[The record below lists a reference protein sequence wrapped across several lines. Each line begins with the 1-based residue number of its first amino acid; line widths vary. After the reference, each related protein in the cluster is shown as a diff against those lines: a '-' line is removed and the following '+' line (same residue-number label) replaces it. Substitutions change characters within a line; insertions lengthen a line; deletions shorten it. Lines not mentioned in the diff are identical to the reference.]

1 MLTGFDKK
9 FFDCTEG
16 KQMALLNSV
25 FKKITFAAAATA
37 VCAAALTGCGD
48 DGKSKAQAEGFTVV
62 KVGVGGD
69 YNAQWDTINKLLA
82 KDKIEGK
89 LVKFSDYATPN
100 RALADGE
107 IDLNAFQHK
116 AYLANDIARNGYKI
130 EAIGD
135 TILTPLRVFNNKAKL
150 KSMKDVKDGDIFAI
164 PSDLTNGGR
173 ALKLLEAA
181 GLIVCDPAKGF
192 VPTKTDITKYNV
204 KIQIREAESGVL
216 YNILPDVSAALING
230 GNAYTAGLDAV
241 KDSIYTEDVNAKTN
255 PRVGELYNVIVA
267 RTKDKDNPVY
277 KKVVDAYHT
286 FDTAKTLMDVY
297 KGAFTPVWEGAEKY
311 KY

>member
-1 MLTGFDKK
+1 MFTQGLKK
-9 FFDCTEG
+9 WG
-16 KQMALLNSV
+16 AVLAS
-25 FKKITFAAAATA
+25 AA
-37 VCAAALTGCGD
+37 VCAGLLTGCGD
-48 DGKSKAQAEGFTVV
+48 DGAGKAAADGMTVV
-62 KVGVGGD
+62 KVGVVGD
-69 YNAQWDTINKLLA
+69 YNAQWDTINKLLE
-82 KDKIEGK
+82 KDKIQIK

-135 TILTPLRVFNNKAKL
+135 TILTPLRIFNNKNKL
-150 KSMKDVKDGDIFAI
+150 KSIKDVKDGDIFAI

-181 GLIVCDPAKGF
+181 GLIVCDPAKGY
-192 VPTKTDITKYNV
+192 VPTKTDITEYKV
-204 KIQIREAESGVL
+204 KIEIREAESGVL

-241 KDSIYTEDVNAKTN
+241 KDSIFTENTNAKEN
-255 PRVGELYNVIVA
+255 PNVGELYNVIVA
-267 RTKDKDNPVY
+267 RSADKDNPVY

-286 FDTAKTLMDVY
+286 PEVAKTLMDAY
-297 KGAFTPVWEGAEKY
+297 KGAFTPVWAGAENY